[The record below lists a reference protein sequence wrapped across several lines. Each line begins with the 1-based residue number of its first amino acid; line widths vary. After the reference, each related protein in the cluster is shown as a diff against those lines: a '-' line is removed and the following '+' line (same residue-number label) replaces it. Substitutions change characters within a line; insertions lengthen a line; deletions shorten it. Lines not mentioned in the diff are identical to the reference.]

1 MNAPVSRQLRQAVG
15 VVVTGVAV
23 LVAVIAA
30 RALWIH
36 YQVDPWT
43 RDGRIRAEVVQIA
56 PDVQGLVTKVFVGND
71 QPVHKGDVLFEIDR
85 ARFELAL
92 QEAETG
98 QGKAAAAVISAQAG
112 ITRAQASIVRAQA
125 SVAQARREAVR
136 NKGLGELIATETT
149 EQSQTKVAEGEA
161 ALAEAQ
167 GALAGAKAALAEAQT
182 AVRAAKDARDVAAL
196 NLTRTRVV
204 APLDGRLS
212 DLGLRPGNY
221 VSPGKPV
228 VALVDTG
235 SLRIEGYFEETKL
248 PQVHVGQKAKVRLMG
263 ESRVLDGHVTSIAS
277 AIEDHDRAPSAN
289 GLPAI
294 NPNFSWVRLAQR
306 VPVRIALDHPPA
318 DVALIAGRTATVTLD
333 QHK

>member
-1 MNAPVSRQLRQAVG
+1 MKAPVSRNLRQAVG

-23 LVAVIAA
+23 VVAVIGA
-30 RALWIH
+30 RALWYH

-43 RDGRIRAEVVQIA
+43 RDGRVRAEVVQIA

-71 QPVHKGDVLFEIDR
+71 QLVHRGDVLFEIDR
-85 ARFELAL
+85 ARFDLAL
-92 QEAETG
+92 REAETG
-98 QGKAAAAVISAQAG
+98 QGKAAAAVTRAQAA
-112 ITRAQASIVRAQA
+112 ITRAQASL
-125 SVAQARREAVR
+125 AQARREAAR
-136 NKGLGELIATETT
+136 NKGLGDLIATEST
-149 EQSQTKVAEGEA
+149 EQSQTKVSEGEA
-161 ALAEAQ
+161 ALAEAR
-167 GALAGAKAALAEAQT
+167 AALAEAQT
-182 AVRAAKDARDVAAL
+182 AVGAARDKRDEAAL
-196 NLTRTRVV
+196 NLARTRVV

-248 PQVHVGQKAKVRLMG
+248 AQVHVGQRARVRLMG

-318 DVALIAGRTATVTLD
+318 DIALIAGRTATVTLD
-333 QHK
+333 QTR